1 MRQLDPDE
9 LLERVEREFRV
20 WLDETGADSAHIEV
34 NGIGRVQD
42 NVAWLMRD
50 GVKEW
55 SRIPWELGSPQ
66 GDLRT
71 AQALPDRGAW
81 TWCRLWMVAADGVL
95 RQECDWMRE
104 PVFTQASGDIRPG
117 PGDCWNELKRYPRG
131 DEFIP
136 DWLRT
141 GYEAELK
148 RQERNA
154 RRCENY
160 RRKREQE
167 HGD

>member
-1 MRQLDPDE
+1 MRRYDPDE
-9 LLERVEREFRV
+9 LWERVEREFRV

-42 NVAWLMRD
+42 NIAWLMRD

-55 SRIPWELGSPQ
+55 AGIPWELGSPQ
-66 GDLRT
+66 GDLRQ
-71 AQALPDRGAW
+71 AQATTDRGAW
-81 TWCRLWMVAADGVL
+81 TWCRLWMDATDGVL
-95 RQECDWMRE
+95 HQECDWMRE
-104 PVFTQASGDIRPG
+104 PIFPEPDGGPPG
-117 PGDCWNELKRYPRG
+117 SRDCWIELDMYPRD

-148 RQERNA
+148 RQQRNA
-154 RRCENY
+154 RRRENY

-167 HGD
+167 RGD

>member
-1 MRQLDPDE
+1 MRRYDPDE
-9 LLERVEREFRV
+9 LLERVEHEFRV

-42 NVAWLMRD
+42 NIAWLMRD

-55 SRIPWELGSPQ
+55 ARIPWELGSPQ
-66 GDLRT
+66 GDLRR

-81 TWCRLWMVAADGVL
+81 TWCRLWMDAADGVL
-95 RQECDWMRE
+95 HQGCDWMRE
-104 PVFTQASGDIRPG
+104 PIFADPDGG
-117 PGDCWNELKRYPRG
+117 PPVPRDCWIELDLYPRD

-148 RQERNA
+148 RQQRNA
-154 RRCENY
+154 RRRENY

-167 HGD
+167 RGD